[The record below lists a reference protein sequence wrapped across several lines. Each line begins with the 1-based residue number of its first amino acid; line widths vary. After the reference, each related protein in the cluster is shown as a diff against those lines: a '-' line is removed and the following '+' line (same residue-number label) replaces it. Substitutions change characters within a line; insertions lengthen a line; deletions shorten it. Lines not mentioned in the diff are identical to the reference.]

1 MISGASWWA
10 VVLIGVGVGF
20 LSGLLGKGG
29 SALASPLLA
38 AVGVPPLI
46 ALASPLPATVPATLA
61 ASVPYWRDRWMD
73 RRVVLWSI
81 GVGLPATL
89 VGAVATR
96 WIEGSLL
103 IKATDLLIAALGVRL
118 VLKARDG
125 RERDGDLAVAH
136 SVVRLV
142 AVAGAVGLISGLL
155 ANSGGFLLV
164 PLYLVVLRLPIKAAF
179 ASSLACAAVLAVPGS
194 VVHAALGHVDW
205 RLVGIFALASM
216 PFANL
221 GARVA
226 LRVPAGPLERFY
238 GVLLAVLG
246 GTFLLL
252 G

>member
-1 MISGASWWA
+1 M
-10 VVLIGVGVGF
+10 LIGVGVGF

-46 ALASPLPATVPATLA
+46 AVASPLPATVPATLA

-81 GVGLPATL
+81 AVGLPATL

-96 WIEGSLL
+96 WIDGSML
-103 IKATDLLIAALGVRL
+103 IKATDLLIAALG
-118 VLKARDG
+118 
-125 RERDGDLAVAH
+125 
-136 SVVRLV
+136 
-142 AVAGAVGLISGLL
+142 
-155 ANSGGFLLV
+155 
-164 PLYLVVLRLPIKAAF
+164 
-179 ASSLACAAVLAVPGS
+179 
-194 VVHAALGHVDW
+194 HVDW
-205 RLVGIFALASM
+205 RLVGVFALASM

-226 LRVPAGPLERFY
+226 LRVPAGALERFY

>member
-1 MISGASWWA
+1 MGRSGARSWTRTGVRCPLDLMIAGASWWA

-29 SALASPLLA
+29 S
-38 AVGVPPLI
+38 

-81 GVGLPATL
+81 AVGLPATL

-96 WIEGSLL
+96 WIDGSVL
-103 IKATDLLIAALGVRL
+103 IKATDLLIAALGARL
-118 VLKARDG
+118 VLTTHGG

-142 AVAGAVGLISGLL
+142 AVAGAVGLVSGLL

-164 PLYLVVLRLPIKAAF
+164 PQYLAILRLPIK
-179 ASSLACAAVLAVPGS
+179 
-194 VVHAALGHVDW
+194 
-205 RLVGIFALASM
+205 
-216 PFANL
+216 
-221 GARVA
+221 
-226 LRVPAGPLERFY
+226 
-238 GVLLAVLG
+238 
-246 GTFLLL
+246 
-252 G
+252 